1 MHDCAGRSRPDV
13 LVYRTPPLEA
23 DLTLAGPFRATLAV
37 ATTGTDADFVVKL
50 IDVYTGDAPGTS
62 DEGVPMGGCG
72 ERPRP
77 PTECGAAR
85 VILCPARRTHAGS
98 TRGSRRGAFW
108 H

>member
-1 MHDCAGRSRPDV
+1 V

-23 DLTLAGPFRATLAV
+23 DLTLAGPFRAALAV
-37 ATTGTDADFVVKL
+37 ATTGTDADVGVTL
-50 IDVYTGDAPGTS
+50 SEVYTGDAPGTS

-72 ERPRP
+72 ERSQS

-85 VILCPARRTHAGS
+85 VILCPARRTRAGS
-98 TRGSRRGAFW
+98 ARGSRRGAFW